1 MPGHFLNVIWI
12 RLAKDDD
19 QINQRSDTKQA
30 ERQQIQNSAS
40 DFSLI
45 KTVRS
50 DRAEKQAKKK
60 RDPFIFFLPR
70 RMDGIID
77 DNRLCGSSRHSIPRR
92 GSRRGV

>member
-45 KTVRS
+45 KNGALR
-50 DRAEKQAKKK
+50 
-60 RDPFIFFLPR
+60 
-70 RMDGIID
+70 
-77 DNRLCGSSRHSIPRR
+77 
-92 GSRRGV
+92 